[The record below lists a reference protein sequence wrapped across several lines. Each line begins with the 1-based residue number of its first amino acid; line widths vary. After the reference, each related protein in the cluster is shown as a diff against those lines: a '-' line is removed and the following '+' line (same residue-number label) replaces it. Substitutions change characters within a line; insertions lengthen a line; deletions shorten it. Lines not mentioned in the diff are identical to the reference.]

1 MQTTLNITGIL
12 WLVWLSAIL
21 VIALVKDKKDK

>member
-12 WLVWLSAIL
+12 WLVWLSAIC
-21 VIALVKDKKDK
+21 VIAVVKNKKDE